1 MFPHV
6 PAVATAG
13 MMTANADMVV
23 AIVIATAT
31 ATAAA
36 AASMAIGAT
45 RVTVITN
52 IVEAVLTAVAIVLLR
67 SSQWY
72 IPKEYP
78 QHNPY
83 VHLYLGALYNLNFSE
98 QNPYYPVCH
107 LILCFS
113 VFLKKN

>member
-83 VHLYLGALYNLNFSE
+83 VHLYLGALYNL
-98 QNPYYPVCH
+98 
-107 LILCFS
+107 
-113 VFLKKN
+113 